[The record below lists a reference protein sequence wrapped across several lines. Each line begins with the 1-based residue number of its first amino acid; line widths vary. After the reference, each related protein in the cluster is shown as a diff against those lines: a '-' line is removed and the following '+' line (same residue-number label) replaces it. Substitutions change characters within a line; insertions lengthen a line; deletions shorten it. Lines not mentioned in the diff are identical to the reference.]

1 MGFLQRAYFKLLA
14 RQAPHTFY
22 KKAGVKIGRGT
33 RIMGSVYKMFS
44 EEAYLITIG
53 EDCLISSEVTI
64 LTHDGSVDVMR
75 KEYPK
80 ADVIKPVNIGDNV
93 FIGHRAIIMP
103 GVTIG
108 SNVVIGAGSIVNKD
122 VPSNTVYAG
131 VPAKFIKTIEEYKA
145 AMIPQLIEVKHL
157 SNSEKRKALLKH
169 FGREG

>member
-1 MGFLQRAYFKLLA
+1 
-14 RQAPHTFY
+14 
-22 KKAGVKIGRGT
+22 
-33 RIMGSVYKMFS
+33 MGSQYKIFS

-80 ADVIKPVNIGDNV
+80 ADIIKPVVIGDNV
-93 FIGHRAIIMP
+93 FIGHRAIILP

-131 VPAKFIKTIEEYKA
+131 VPARFIKTIDEYKA

-157 SNSEKRKALLKH
+157 SNAEKKKALLKH
-169 FGREG
+169 LGKEA

>member
-1 MGFLQRAYFKLLA
+1 MLQRAYLKILSRLSP
-14 RQAPHTFY
+14 QAFY
-22 KKAGVKIGRGT
+22 KKVGVTVGRGT
-33 RIMGSVYKMFS
+33 RVMGSQYKIFS

-80 ADVIKPVNIGDNV
+80 ADIIKPVTIGDNV
-93 FIGHRAIIMP
+93 FIGHRAIILP

-131 VPAKFIKTIEEYKA
+131 VPARFIKTIDEYKA

-157 SNSEKRKALLKH
+157 SNAEKKKALLKH
-169 FGREG
+169 FGKEA